1 MTNQI
6 LTIIHVLLTMA
17 GYAGL
22 ITINVWLLLL
32 CRMGEAALI
41 AKGAQTWRTTTRI
54 FGPMLGLG
62 VLLGFAN
69 AGVMGIPLLSPWL
82 LSTYALIVVVL
93 GGQAALM
100 VPFNIRTERVQAGE
114 AVSTRPIA
122 LAISLLA
129 LGYVCITALMFVRP
143 D

>member
-1 MTNQI
+1 MTYQI

-32 CRMGEAALI
+32 CRTGEAALI

-62 VLLGFAN
+62 VLLGFAT
-69 AGVMGIPLLSPWL
+69 ALLLGIPLLSPWL
-82 LSTYALIVVVL
+82 IATYALIVAVL
-93 GGQAALM
+93 GGQAAFM
-100 VPFNIRTERVQAGE
+100 VPFNLRTERIQAGE

-122 LAISLLA
+122 LAITVLT

-143 D
+143 G